1 MIFDMFL
8 VLAITFCFAEAS
20 GLFKD
25 NGGAYIYAKKGF
37 RKFLW
42 LRGGLPFLDDPD
54 YCLCHHEC
62 GIRHRA
68 GRRISIIRD
77 PSDEGYHRLPS
88 YWFCWPLSI
97 CLGWNCTKLCRTLPP
112 LQKSYPLSYLL
123 AWVFFIYSPP
133 TLNLFFQEEPI
144 PPEPFGAAAV
154 MLFFAFTGF
163 ESIAIAAA
171 EMENPQ
177 KNLPKATLVTIFI
190 VSAIYLLL
198 LTCAIGIMGY
208 GLADTKA
215 PVQEAFGRIA
225 GTFGT
230 TIVAA
235 GTLVS
240 IGGLCIGSSFI
251 TPHSCLA
258 LAQKQMMP
266 AFMARENRFGAPHWC
281 IIIST
286 LIAMLIA
293 YTGSFTFL
301 ASISVVSRFSQYI
314 PTCLAILVFRKTM
327 ADTPR
332 AFRIPFGPVIPVI
345 AVLVSLWLLSQA
357 TFQQIAMGLGAA
369 VIASSFLTG
378 LSVKIRQKNNGMQH
392 LTIKIQKTCSLPE
405 IPLLSLQTAGF
416 FLSYK
421 RQIPMTGPVLPL
433 RRSFPDHG
441 PSAGLFPAAGPQ
453 SSDSLR
459 SWLRSDPTQ
468 KP

>member
-1 MIFDMFL
+1 MEKNKLGFWSIVLLGINGIIGSGIFLLPNKAMALIGPASLLVMIFDMFL

-25 NGGAYIYAKKGF
+25 NGGAYIYAKKAFGNFFGYEVGF
-37 RKFLW
+37 LSWMTRIIAYATMSVGFATAL
-42 LRGGLPFLDDPD
+42 
-54 YCLCHHEC
+54 
-62 GIRHRA
+62 A
-68 GRRISIIRD
+68 GVFPSLGTPLMKDIIVTVI
-77 PSDEGYHRLPS
+77 LV
-88 YWFCWPLSI
+88 
-97 CLGWNCTKLCRTLPP
+97 
-112 LQKSYPLSYLL
+112 LL
-123 AWVFFIYSPP
+123 AIVNLLGLELYKIVQNAATIAKIIPFILFIGMGIFYIQPANFEPFFPGGTYTPG
-133 TLNLFFQEEPI
+133 T
-144 PPEPFGAAAV
+144 FGAAAV

-215 PVQEAFGRIA
+215 PVQEAFGWIA

-345 AVLVSLWLLSQA
+345 AVLVSLWLLSQS

-369 VIASSFLTG
+369 VIAVPFYWF
-378 LSVKIRQKNNGMQH
+378 IRKN
-392 LTIKIQKTCSLPE
+392 
-405 IPLLSLQTAGF
+405 QTEE
-416 FLSYK
+416 
-421 RQIPMTGPVLPL
+421 
-433 RRSFPDHG
+433 
-441 PSAGLFPAAGPQ
+441 
-453 SSDSLR
+453 
-459 SWLRSDPTQ
+459 
-468 KP
+468 

>member
-1 MIFDMFL
+1 MGKNKLGFWSIVLLGINGIIGSGIFLLPNKAMALIGPASLLVMIFDMFL

-25 NGGAYIYAKKGF
+25 NGGAYIYAKKAFGNFFGYEVGF
-37 RKFLW
+37 LSWMTRIIAYATMSVGFATAL
-42 LRGGLPFLDDPD
+42 
-54 YCLCHHEC
+54 
-62 GIRHRA
+62 A
-68 GRRISIIRD
+68 GVFPSLGTPLMKDIIVTVI
-77 PSDEGYHRLPS
+77 LV
-88 YWFCWPLSI
+88 
-97 CLGWNCTKLCRTLPP
+97 
-112 LQKSYPLSYLL
+112 LL
-123 AWVFFIYSPP
+123 AIVNLLGLELYKIVQNAASIAKIIPFILFIGMGIFYIQPANFEPFFPGGTYTPG
-133 TLNLFFQEEPI
+133 T
-144 PPEPFGAAAV
+144 FGAAAV

-369 VIASSFLTG
+369 VIAVPFYWL
-378 LSVKIRQKNNGMQH
+378 VRKN
-392 LTIKIQKTCSLPE
+392 
-405 IPLLSLQTAGF
+405 QTEE
-416 FLSYK
+416 
-421 RQIPMTGPVLPL
+421 
-433 RRSFPDHG
+433 
-441 PSAGLFPAAGPQ
+441 
-453 SSDSLR
+453 
-459 SWLRSDPTQ
+459 
-468 KP
+468 

>member
-1 MIFDMFL
+1 
-8 VLAITFCFAEAS
+8 
-20 GLFKD
+20 
-25 NGGAYIYAKKGF
+25 
-37 RKFLW
+37 
-42 LRGGLPFLDDPD
+42 
-54 YCLCHHEC
+54 
-62 GIRHRA
+62 
-68 GRRISIIRD
+68 
-77 PSDEGYHRLPS
+77 
-88 YWFCWPLSI
+88 
-97 CLGWNCTKLCRTLPP
+97 
-112 LQKSYPLSYLL
+112 
-123 AWVFFIYSPP
+123 
-133 TLNLFFQEEPI
+133 
-144 PPEPFGAAAV
+144 

-190 VSAIYLLL
+190 ASAIYILL

-332 AFRIPFGPVIPVI
+332 AFRIPFGPVSPVI

-369 VIASSFLTG
+369 VIAVPFYWF
-378 LSVKIRQKNNGMQH
+378 IRKN
-392 LTIKIQKTCSLPE
+392 
-405 IPLLSLQTAGF
+405 QTEE
-416 FLSYK
+416 
-421 RQIPMTGPVLPL
+421 
-433 RRSFPDHG
+433 
-441 PSAGLFPAAGPQ
+441 
-453 SSDSLR
+453 
-459 SWLRSDPTQ
+459 
-468 KP
+468 

>member
-1 MIFDMFL
+1 MEKNKLGFWSIVLLGINGIIGSGIFLLPNKAMALIGPASLLVMIFDMFL

-25 NGGAYIYAKKGF
+25 NGGAYIYAKKAFGNFFGYEVGF
-37 RKFLW
+37 LSWMTRIIAYATMSVGFATAL
-42 LRGGLPFLDDPD
+42 
-54 YCLCHHEC
+54 
-62 GIRHRA
+62 A
-68 GRRISIIRD
+68 GVFPSLGTPLMKDIIVTVI
-77 PSDEGYHRLPS
+77 LV
-88 YWFCWPLSI
+88 
-97 CLGWNCTKLCRTLPP
+97 
-112 LQKSYPLSYLL
+112 LL
-123 AWVFFIYSPP
+123 AIVNLLGLELYKIVQNAATIAKIIPFILFIGMGIFYIQPANFEPFFPGGTYTPG
-133 TLNLFFQEEPI
+133 T
-144 PPEPFGAAAV
+144 FGAAAV

-332 AFRIPFGPVIPVI
+332 AFKIPFGPVIPVI

-369 VIASSFLTG
+369 VIAVPFYWF
-378 LSVKIRQKNNGMQH
+378 IRKN
-392 LTIKIQKTCSLPE
+392 
-405 IPLLSLQTAGF
+405 QTEE
-416 FLSYK
+416 
-421 RQIPMTGPVLPL
+421 
-433 RRSFPDHG
+433 
-441 PSAGLFPAAGPQ
+441 
-453 SSDSLR
+453 
-459 SWLRSDPTQ
+459 
-468 KP
+468 